1 MMRCGKKM
9 NPNNKQNYIKKI
21 AEVKSISIA
30 AELLGISQPAL
41 SAYLKKTESELG
53 TQLFD
58 RSRQPLE
65 LTETGQAYLNY
76 LEKEAAL
83 HKELEQNLADID
95 MLHTG
100 RITVGGASFFNIAY
114 LPGTIAAYAAEYPG
128 VDIEIV
134 DGKVPEL
141 VTMAQKGMLDLFITP
156 VADEPDRFVYEE
168 LLEEQI
174 YLAVPWSWKINDSL
188 AAKAADGKN
197 SRPPLLT
204 KDEFACLCE
213 NTFIVLKSDQDIGQ
227 KMEALFEKYQCRPAR
242 TVTAEQT
249 MTTLALT
256 QSGVGVS
263 LITESSIRNSGLKKK
278 PALYRVD
285 ERICTRKMYIA
296 YPRNKYLSRATTE
309 FIRILKENN

>member
-1 MMRCGKKM
+1 M

-53 TQLFD
+53 TVLFD

-65 LTETGQAYLNY
+65 LTETGQAYMAY

-83 HKELEQNLADID
+83 QKELEQNLADID
-95 MLHTG
+95 ELNTG
-100 RITVGGASFFNIAY
+100 RITVGGAGFFNIAY
-114 LPGTIAAYAAEYPG
+114 LPGTVAAFAAEYPG
-128 VDIEIV
+128 VEIEIV

-174 YLAVPWSWKINDSL
+174 YLAVPADWEINEKL
-188 AAKAADGKN
+188 AGKAFDGED
-197 SRPPLLT
+197 REQPVLT
-204 KDEFACLCE
+204 EEEFGCLCE
-213 NTFIVLKSDQDIGQ
+213 NTFIVLKSDQDIGR
-227 KMEALFEKYQCRPAR
+227 KIEALFDRYQCQPAR
-242 TVTAEQT
+242 RIIAEQT

-256 QSGVGVS
+256 QSGVGIS

-278 PALYRVD
+278 PALYRAD
-285 ERICTRKMYIA
+285 EEICSRKMYIA
-296 YPRNKYLSRATTE
+296 YPRNKYLSRASME
-309 FIRILKENN
+309 FMRALKESNR